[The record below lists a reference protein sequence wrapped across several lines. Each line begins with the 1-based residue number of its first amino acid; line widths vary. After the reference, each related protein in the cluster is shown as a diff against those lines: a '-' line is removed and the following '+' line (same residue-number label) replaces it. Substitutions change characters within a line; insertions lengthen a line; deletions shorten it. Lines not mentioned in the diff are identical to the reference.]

1 MKQKRILLLRNFFWK
16 AINSNFKKSCISEIC
31 NQFGSGHFYK
41 AVGETSDYTPYNWYF
56 IEKMEK
62 LFEIFAQLTKVRLPY
77 FIEKFINKELSDEY
91 EYSYFQENPEEDIN
105 HLSICFN
112 LEQIDAL
119 LKNMDKLKDKIFIS
133 TKSIGLKKTLEKLLS
148 KNSQELLKHILNMEK
163 LDNDIQ
169 TKNQKTKKRDKNKE
183 EKEKD
188 RKSKITFFF
197 NYQIIN

>member
-1 MKQKRILLLRNFFWK
+1 
-16 AINSNFKKSCISEIC
+16 
-31 NQFGSGHFYK
+31 
-41 AVGETSDYTPYNWYF
+41 
-56 IEKMEK
+56 MEK

-183 EKEKD
+183 EKEKEIE
-188 RKSKITFFF
+188 KVKLHFF